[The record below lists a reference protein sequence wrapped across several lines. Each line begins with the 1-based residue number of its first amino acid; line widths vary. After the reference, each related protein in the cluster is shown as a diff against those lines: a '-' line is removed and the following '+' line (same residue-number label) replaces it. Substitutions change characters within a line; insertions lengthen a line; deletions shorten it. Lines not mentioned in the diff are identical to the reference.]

1 MNRAQ
6 IKTESKEANSKERDR
21 FFLIKQGL
29 GANRSTLILGAVSII
44 LAALFS
50 VARPYLIKMA
60 LDDLEAGT
68 LENYG
73 IPLALTFVGLTVVS
87 GLFVFINRR
96 TIIFMSRRIEYDIRS
111 KMFERLLCLPMSYY
125 HKTRIGDIMAR
136 IINDLEAVRQMVG
149 PGVMYSANTV
159 VTTILA
165 ASVMIYISPWLTLWT
180 FVPMIVL
187 PLLVTRLGTIT
198 HTRFQAIQSQFST
211 LTATAQEN
219 LSGIRVIKAYTQEQN
234 QVNHFF
240 EHSREYVKRA
250 VSLARLQGL
259 FFPLLF
265 SVAGIVTLVAL
276 FVGGRQLMAG
286 EITFGTVVTFFV
298 YIAMLMWPIVALGWV
313 ISLYQRGTA
322 SLERINSFFEE
333 TAETVAESWISGASN
348 SNSKRDSKRKVA
360 TTVEKIRGKIE
371 FRDLTFEYSGNG
383 YSANSNGNRQPAL
396 RNISL
401 VINSGE
407 LIGIIGPVA
416 SGKTTLVSLIPR
428 LYDTPR
434 DKIFIDDK
442 DINDWDIHTLR
453 SQIGFVPQE
462 PFLFSDTITS
472 NLKFGSQSAEID
484 EIRSAASLAAVDE
497 DIDGF
502 LRGYDTIIGERGIT
516 LSGGQKQRI
525 SIARA
530 ALIDPRIVI
539 LDDATSAVDTETDA
553 KISLGL
559 KTSLHDRT
567 SIIISHRVSS
577 VKECDRIAYLDSG
590 RLLELGTHA
599 ELVAQNGE
607 YAKLSRQQALEDELE
622 QI

>member
-1 MNRAQ
+1 S
-6 IKTESKEANSKERDR
+6 IERDR
-21 FFLIKQGL
+21 FFLIKRGL
-29 GANRSTLILGAVSII
+29 AANRSTLILGAVSII

-68 LENYG
+68 LVNHG

-87 GLFVFINRR
+87 GVFLFINRR
-96 TIIFMSRRIEYDIRS
+96 TIIFMSRRIEYDIRD

-125 HKTRIGDIMAR
+125 HKQRIGDIMAR

-165 ASVMIYISPWLTLWT
+165 ASVMTYISPWLTLWT

-187 PLLVTRLGTIT
+187 PLLVTKLGTIT
-198 HTRFQAIQSQFST
+198 HRRFQAIQSQFST

-250 VSLARLQGL
+250 VSLARLQGM

-276 FVGGRQLMAG
+276 YVGGRQVMAG
-286 EITFGTVVTFFV
+286 EITFGSVVTFFV
-298 YIAMLMWPIVALGWV
+298 YIGMLMWPIVALGWV
-313 ISLYQRGTA
+313 VSLYQRGTA

-333 TAETVAESWISGASN
+333 TAETEAENWISGAPDSN
-348 SNSKRDSKRKVA
+348 SNGDPQNKPA
-360 TTVEKIRGKIE
+360 TTREKIRGKIE
-371 FRDLTFEYSGNG
+371 FRDLTFQYSGNG
-383 YSANSNGNRQPAL
+383 AFANSNGNRQPAL

-401 VINSGE
+401 IISPGE
-407 LIGIIGPVA
+407 SIGIIGPVA
-416 SGKTTLVSLIPR
+416 SGKTTLVSLIAR

-434 DKIFIDDK
+434 GKVFVDDK

-462 PFLFSDTITS
+462 SFLFSDTITS
-472 NLKFGSQSAEID
+472 NLKFGSANAGID
-484 EIRSAASLAAVDE
+484 EIHSAASLAAVNE

-502 LRGYDTIIGERGIT
+502 KRGYDTIIGERGIT

-530 ALIDPRIVI
+530 ALINPRIVI

-559 KTSLHDRT
+559 RTSLFGRT
-567 SIIISHRVSS
+567 SIIISHRISS
-577 VKECDRIAYLDSG
+577 VKECDRIVYLDGG
-590 RLLELGTHA
+590 RLLELGTHT

-607 YAKLSRQQALEDELE
+607 YAKLFRQQALEDELE
-622 QI
+622 RI